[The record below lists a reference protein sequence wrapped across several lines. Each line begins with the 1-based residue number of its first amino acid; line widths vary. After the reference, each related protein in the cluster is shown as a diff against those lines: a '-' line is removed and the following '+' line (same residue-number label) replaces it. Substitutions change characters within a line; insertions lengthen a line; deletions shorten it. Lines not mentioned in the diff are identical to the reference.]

1 MSRPDFICGQPGRL
15 WQRLSATAQQ
25 PDPPELDRK
34 LLELMGGLLSLR
46 KEARQVPR
54 SQFNIVDDLRR
65 SLGRECQITHRLL
78 ERGERRVRSVQQS
91 RHTAVTRVHA
101 LAQIFDVARRQLKL
115 RHQLSEIGYCSA
127 GLGDDRLN
135 VAHHRFV
142 GQQTTDIAFTLLH
155 ALHDIRQRF
164 GGTTGI
170 VQNRENLLP
179 GLVDQRPDA
188 LGRIPLGPRLTST

>member
-1 MSRPDFICGQPGRL
+1 L

-46 KEARQVPR
+46 EEARQVPR

-101 LAQIFDVARRQLKL
+101 LAQIF
-115 RHQLSEIGYCSA
+115 
-127 GLGDDRLN
+127 
-135 VAHHRFV
+135 
-142 GQQTTDIAFTLLH
+142 
-155 ALHDIRQRF
+155 
-164 GGTTGI
+164 
-170 VQNRENLLP
+170 
-179 GLVDQRPDA
+179 
-188 LGRIPLGPRLTST
+188 